1 MSGYAIKSFS
11 KDNENKMLE
20 VDDDARD
27 NWEYSEGFLV
37 MRFIVA

>member
-20 VDDDARD
+20 VDDARD